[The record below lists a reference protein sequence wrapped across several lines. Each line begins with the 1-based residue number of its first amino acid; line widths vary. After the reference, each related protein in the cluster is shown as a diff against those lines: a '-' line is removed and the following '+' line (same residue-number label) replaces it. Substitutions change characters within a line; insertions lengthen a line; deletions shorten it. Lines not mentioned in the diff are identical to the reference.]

1 MWLPAPPAERTFRI
15 GFLLVPQFSH
25 YAFTSAVEPLRM
37 ANQLA
42 KQTLYE
48 WPVISVDGAPVTASN
63 GLSITP
69 DHALRQT
76 TEYEIVFVCGGTDIQ
91 YAFDESIAGWLRRL
105 ARDKVALG
113 GLCTGT
119 YILARANLLDG
130 YKATI
135 HWQQISS
142 IHEELLFPQ
151 TQFVSELFVTDRDR
165 YTCSGGV
172 APLDLMLN
180 IIRKQQGA
188 SLAEAISEEF
198 IHERIRLD
206 TDSQRNPLRAH
217 LGSGHPKMEDAV
229 RLMEANIEEPLT
241 LDELA
246 YYVGVSRR
254 QLERLFKK
262 YINNAPT
269 RYYLALRLNRARQLL
284 LQTNHS
290 IIEVATACGFA
301 SPSHF
306 SKCYHDFFG
315 RPPNDERSQ
324 RSALLKA
331 DQ

>member
-1 MWLPAPPAERTFRI
+1 VPSSEQAFRI
-15 GFLLVPQFSH
+15 GFLVLPQFSH
-25 YAFTSAVEPLRM
+25 FAFTSAVEPLRM

-42 KQTLYE
+42 GQTHYE
-48 WPVISVDGAPVTASN
+48 WPVISVDGSAITASN
-63 GLSITP
+63 GLSVGT
-69 DHALRQT
+69 DAAMADSTHYQM
-76 TEYEIVFVCGGTDIQ
+76 VFVCGGTDIQ
-91 YAFDESIAGWLRRL
+91 HAFDERILNWLRRL
-105 ARDKVALG
+105 ALHDVALG

-119 YILARANLLDG
+119 YVLARADLLNG
-130 YKATI
+130 YRATI

-142 IHEELLFPQ
+142 IHEQLLFPL
-151 TQFVSELFVTDRDR
+151 TEFVSDLFVIDRDR

-180 IIRKQQGA
+180 IIRKQKGSA
-188 SLAEAISEEF
+188 LAEAISEEF
-198 IHERIRLD
+198 IHERIRTHSD
-206 TDSQRNPLRAH
+206 EQRNPLRAH

-246 YYVGVSRR
+246 YHVGVSRR
-254 QLERLFKK
+254 QLERLFKR

-284 LQTNHS
+284 LQTNYS
-290 IIEVATACGFA
+290 IIEAATACGFA

-315 RPPNDERSQ
+315 RPPNDERSWY
-324 RSALLKA
+324 RESLG
-331 DQ
+331 